1 MVTKTD
7 KLLKEFI
14 NLHPKYI
21 DLSLNR
27 LDYLL
32 KKLGNPHKNLP
43 PTIHIAG
50 TNGKGSTLSFIK
62 NILQNNNYSVH
73 TYTSSHLENFNES
86 LFQLLEATNSF
97 IDNPDQEKLS
107 QLREKWLIAYKS
119 WQFVEMFDIGKAEEI
134 YFKNRLNL
142 YPVNKDRVDS
152 NIDSGSYDLDKA
164 ENFTSQGFA
173 AIDYLL
179 FGIGENDDSIVS
191 KYLVSD
197 SSHSKYL
204 KDVVSKAVELTN
216 IVKVDWE
223 EGYRNTF
230 VELTDNTATSSIN
243 KLTNDFIF
251 YYEKGFRANKIGIPA
266 GVFSG
271 SPLPDRVEAY
281 YGRVYSRTLAIEA
294 ANAVDNFF
302 NGRSY
307 SDNEEVGLSLK
318 SYLDFVEGDSVSS
331 KLSDEIDAQIA
342 ASIESI
348 SSLNENFVDQVNENN
363 IEMLK
368 TYDVIQAGVVMLKVD
383 MLQKLNISVDYVDPD
398 GD

>member
-1 MVTKTD
+1 MRLKF
-7 KLLKEFI
+7 LLKIIVLALFI
-14 NLHPKYI
+14 SCSASDSTEESSNN
-21 DLSLNR
+21 SLLV
-27 LDYLL
+27 LD
-32 KKLGNPHKNLP
+32 
-43 PTIHIAG
+43 
-50 TNGKGSTLSFIK
+50 
-62 NILQNNNYSVH
+62 NN
-73 TYTSSHLENFNES
+73 TSSSTSSSTTSSETTSTKPADFDRGAMLAFWADKIIIPSLESFNES
-86 LFQLLEATNSF
+86 LFKLLEATNSF
-97 IDNPDQEKLS
+97 IDNPDQEKIS
-107 QLREKWLIAYKS
+107 QLRDKWLTTYKA

-164 ENFTSQGFA
+164 ENFTSQGFPA
-173 AIDYLL
+173 VDYLL
-179 FGIGENDDSIVS
+179 FGIGENDESIIA
-191 KYLVSD
+191 KYLISD
-197 SSHSKYL
+197 SPHSKYL
-204 KDVVSKAVELTN
+204 KDVVSKIVELTN

-251 YYEKGFRANKIGIPA
+251 YYEKGFRAHKIGIPA

-281 YGRVYSRTLAIEA
+281 YGRIYSRVLAIEA

-302 NGRSY
+302 NGRSF
-307 SDNEEVGLSLK
+307 SDNEDMGLSLK
-318 SYLDFVEGDSVSS
+318 SYLDFIEGDSVSS

-348 SSLNENFVDQVNENN
+348 GSLKENFVAQVNENN
-363 IEMLK
+363 IEMLR
-368 TYDVIQAGVVMLKVD
+368 TYDVIQAGVVMMKVD
-383 MLQKLNISVDYVDPD
+383 MLQKLNISVDYVDAD

>member
-1 MVTKTD
+1 MRLKF
-7 KLLKEFI
+7 LLKIILLALFVSCSGSDSSEETS
-14 NLHPKYI
+14 NNSSVVI
-21 DLSLNR
+21 D
-27 LDYLL
+27 
-32 KKLGNPHKNLP
+32 
-43 PTIHIAG
+43 
-50 TNGKGSTLSFIK
+50 
-62 NILQNNNYSVH
+62 NN
-73 TYTSSHLENFNES
+73 TSSSTSSSTTGSETTSTTPAEFDRGAMLAFWADKIIIPSLESFNES
-86 LFQLLEATNSF
+86 LFQLLETTNSF

-107 QLREKWLIAYKS
+107 QLRDKWLTAYKA

-164 ENFTSQGFA
+164 ENFTSQGFPA
-173 AIDYLL
+173 VDYLL
-179 FGIGENDDSIVS
+179 FGIGENDESVIA
-191 KYLVSD
+191 KYLISD
-197 SSHSKYL
+197 SPHSKYL

-216 IVKVDWE
+216 IIKVDWE

-251 YYEKGFRANKIGIPA
+251 YYEKGFRATKIGIPA

-281 YGRVYSRTLAIEA
+281 YGRVYSRVLAIEA

-302 NGRSY
+302 NGRSF
-307 SDNEEVGLSLK
+307 SENEDIGLSLK
-318 SYLDFVEGDSVSS
+318 SYLDFIEGDSVSS

-348 SSLNENFVDQVNENN
+348 SSLKENFVDQVNENN
-363 IEMLK
+363 IEMLR
-368 TYDVIQAGVVMLKVD
+368 TYDVIQKGVVMLKVD
-383 MLQKLNISVDYVDPD
+383 MLQKLNISVDYVDAD

>member
-1 MVTKTD
+1 MRL
-7 KLLKEFI
+7 KLLLKIILIVLFTSCSGSDSSEETSNNSI
-14 NLHPKYI
+14 VII
-21 DLSLNR
+21 D
-27 LDYLL
+27 
-32 KKLGNPHKNLP
+32 
-43 PTIHIAG
+43 
-50 TNGKGSTLSFIK
+50 
-62 NILQNNNYSVH
+62 NN
-73 TYTSSHLENFNES
+73 TSSSTSSSTTSSETTSTTPAEFDRGVMLAFWADKIIVPSLESFNES

-107 QLREKWLIAYKS
+107 QLREKWLTAYKS

-142 YPVNKDRVDS
+142 YPVNRDRVDS
-152 NIDSGSYDLDKA
+152 NIESDSYNLDKP
-164 ENFTSQGFA
+164 ENFTSQGFP

-243 KLTNDFIF
+243 KLTNDFIY
-251 YYEKGFRANKIGIPA
+251 YYEKGFRAHKIGIPA

-271 SPLPDRVEAY
+271 GPLPDRVEAY
-281 YGRVYSRTLAIEA
+281 YGRIYSRVLAIEA

-307 SDNEEVGLSLK
+307 IDNEDVGLSLK

-383 MLQKLNISVDYVDPD
+383 MLQKLNISVDYVDAD

>member
-1 MVTKTD
+1 MRLKF
-7 KLLKEFI
+7 LLKIILLALFVSCSGSDSSEETS
-14 NLHPKYI
+14 NNSSVVI
-21 DLSLNR
+21 D
-27 LDYLL
+27 
-32 KKLGNPHKNLP
+32 
-43 PTIHIAG
+43 
-50 TNGKGSTLSFIK
+50 
-62 NILQNNNYSVH
+62 NN
-73 TYTSSHLENFNES
+73 TSSSTSSSTTSSETTSTTPAEFDRGAMLAFWADKIIIPSLESFNES

-97 IDNPDQEKLS
+97 IDNPEQEKIS
-107 QLREKWLIAYKS
+107 QLRDKWLTAYKA

-142 YPVNKDRVDS
+142 YPVNKGRVDS
-152 NIDSGSYDLDKA
+152 NIENSSYDLDKA
-164 ENFTSQGFA
+164 ENFTSQGFPA
-173 AIDYLL
+173 VDYLL
-179 FGIGENDDSIVS
+179 FGIGENDEDIIAKYSI
-191 KYLVSD
+191 SD
-197 SSHSKYL
+197 SPHSKYL

-216 IVKVDWE
+216 IIKVDWE

-251 YYEKGFRANKIGIPA
+251 YYEKGFRATKIGIPA

-281 YGRVYSRTLAIEA
+281 YGRVYSRALAIEA

-302 NGRSY
+302 NGRSF
-307 SDNEEVGLSLK
+307 SENEDIGLSLK
-318 SYLDFVEGDSVSS
+318 SYLDFIEGDSVSS

-348 SSLNENFVDQVNENN
+348 SSLKENFVDQVNENN
-363 IEMLK
+363 IEMLR
-368 TYDVIQAGVVMLKVD
+368 TYDVIQKGVVMLKVD
-383 MLQKLNISVDYVDPD
+383 MLQKLNISVDYVDAD

>member
-1 MVTKTD
+1 
-7 KLLKEFI
+7 
-14 NLHPKYI
+14 
-21 DLSLNR
+21 
-27 LDYLL
+27 
-32 KKLGNPHKNLP
+32 
-43 PTIHIAG
+43 
-50 TNGKGSTLSFIK
+50 
-62 NILQNNNYSVH
+62 
-73 TYTSSHLENFNES
+73 
-86 LFQLLEATNSF
+86 
-97 IDNPDQEKLS
+97 
-107 QLREKWLIAYKS
+107 
-119 WQFVEMFDIGKAEEI
+119 MFDIGKAEEI

-142 YPVNKDRVDS
+142 YPVNRDRVDS

-281 YGRVYSRTLAIEA
+281 YGRVYSRDLAIEA

-307 SDNEEVGLSLK
+307 SDNEDVGLSLK
-318 SYLDFVEGDSVSS
+318 SYLDFVEGDGVSS
-331 KLSDEIDAQIA
+331 KLSDEIDAQIS

-348 SSLNENFVDQVNENN
+348 GSLKENFVDQVNENN

-383 MLQKLNISVDYVDPD
+383 MLQKLNISVDYVDAD

>member
-1 MVTKTD
+1 MRLRF
-7 KLLKEFI
+7 LLKTILIVLFI
-14 NLHPKYI
+14 NCSGS
-21 DLSLNR
+21 DSSES
-27 LDYLL
+27 
-32 KKLGNPHKNLP
+32 
-43 PTIHIAG
+43 TS
-50 TNGKGSTLSFIK
+50 TNSPVI
-62 NILQNNNYSVH
+62 INNN
-73 TYTSSHLENFNES
+73 TSSTTSSSTTSSSTTTVPAEFDRGAMLTFWADKIIIPSLESFNES

-107 QLREKWLIAYKS
+107 QLREKWLISYKS

-142 YPVNKDRVDS
+142 YPVNRDRVDS

-230 VELTDNTATSSIN
+230 VGLTDNTATSSIN

-281 YGRVYSRTLAIEA
+281 YGRVYSRALAIEA

-307 SDNEEVGLSLK
+307 SDNEDVGLSLK
-318 SYLDFVEGDSVSS
+318 SYLDFVEGDGVSS
-331 KLSDEIDAQIA
+331 KLSHEIDAQIA

-348 SSLNENFVDQVNENN
+348 GSLKENFVDQVNENN

-383 MLQKLNISVDYVDPD
+383 MLQKLNISVDYVDAD

>member
-1 MVTKTD
+1 MRLKF
-7 KLLKEFI
+7 LLKIILVALFVSCSGSDSSEETS
-14 NLHPKYI
+14 NNSSVVI
-21 DLSLNR
+21 D
-27 LDYLL
+27 
-32 KKLGNPHKNLP
+32 
-43 PTIHIAG
+43 
-50 TNGKGSTLSFIK
+50 
-62 NILQNNNYSVH
+62 NN
-73 TYTSSHLENFNES
+73 TSSSTSSSTTSSETASTTPAEFDRGAMLAFWADKIIIPSLENFDES

-97 IDNPDQEKLS
+97 IDNPDQEKIS
-107 QLREKWLIAYKS
+107 QLRDKWLTAYKA

-142 YPVNKDRVDS
+142 YPVNKGSVDS

-164 ENFTSQGFA
+164 ENFTSQGFPA
-173 AIDYLL
+173 VDYLL
-179 FGIGENDDSIVS
+179 FGIGENDEDIIAKYSI
-191 KYLVSD
+191 SD
-197 SSHSKYL
+197 SPHSIYL
-204 KDVVSKAVELTN
+204 KDVVSKIVELTN

-251 YYEKGFRANKIGIPA
+251 YYEKGFRAHKIGIPA

-281 YGRVYSRTLAIEA
+281 YGRIYSRVLAIEA
-294 ANAVDNFF
+294 ASAVDNFF
-302 NGRSY
+302 NGRSF
-307 SDNEEVGLSLK
+307 SDNEDMGLSLK
-318 SYLDFVEGDSVSS
+318 SYLNFIEGDSVSN
-331 KLSDEIDAQIA
+331 KLSEEIDAQIA

-348 SSLNENFVDQVNENN
+348 SSLKENFVDQVNENN
-363 IEMLK
+363 IEMLR

-383 MLQKLNISVDYVDPD
+383 MLQKLNISVDYVDAD

>member
-1 MVTKTD
+1 MRLKF
-7 KLLKEFI
+7 LLKIILIALFTSCSGSDSSEETSNNSI
-14 NLHPKYI
+14 VII
-21 DLSLNR
+21 D
-27 LDYLL
+27 
-32 KKLGNPHKNLP
+32 
-43 PTIHIAG
+43 
-50 TNGKGSTLSFIK
+50 
-62 NILQNNNYSVH
+62 NN
-73 TYTSSHLENFNES
+73 TSSNTSSSTTSSETTSTTPAEFDRGAMLAFWADKIIVPSLESFNES

-107 QLREKWLIAYKS
+107 QLREKWLTAYKS

-142 YPVNKDRVDS
+142 YPVNRDRVDS
-152 NIDSGSYDLDKA
+152 NIESDSYDLDKP
-164 ENFTSQGFA
+164 ENFTSQGFP

-243 KLTNDFIF
+243 KLTNDFIY
-251 YYEKGFRANKIGIPA
+251 YYEKGFRAHKIGIPA

-271 SPLPDRVEAY
+271 GPLPDRVEAY
-281 YGRVYSRTLAIEA
+281 YGRIYSRVLAIEA

-307 SDNEEVGLSLK
+307 SDNEDIGLSLK
-318 SYLDFVEGDSVSS
+318 SYLDFVEGDRVSS

-383 MLQKLNISVDYVDPD
+383 MLQKLNISVDYVDAD

>member
-1 MVTKTD
+1 MRLRI
-7 KLLKEFI
+7 LLKIALLALFMSCSGSDSAEEI
-14 NLHPKYI
+14 SNN
-21 DLSLNR
+21 SLV
-27 LDYLL
+27 
-32 KKLGNPHKNLP
+32 
-43 PTIHIAG
+43 II
-50 TNGKGSTLSFIK
+50 
-62 NILQNNNYSVH
+62 NNNTTSN
-73 TYTSSHLENFNES
+73 TSSSTTSSETTSTAPAEFDRGAMLAFWADKIIIPSLENFNES

-107 QLREKWLIAYKS
+107 QLRDKWLIAYKA

-142 YPVNKDRVDS
+142 YPANKDRIDS
-152 NIDSGSYDLDKA
+152 NIDSGSYDLEKP

-173 AIDYLL
+173 TLDYLL

-191 KYLVSD
+191 KYLVSE
-197 SSHSKYL
+197 SPHSKYL

-230 VELTDNTATSSIN
+230 VELTDNTASSSIN

-281 YGRVYSRTLAIEA
+281 YGRVYSKSLAIEA

-307 SDNEEVGLSLK
+307 SDNEDVGLSLK
-318 SYLDFVEGDSVSS
+318 SYLDFVEGESVSS

-348 SSLNENFVDQVNENN
+348 SSLKENFVDQVNENN
-363 IEMLK
+363 IEMLR

-383 MLQKLNISVDYVDPD
+383 MLQKLNINVDYVDAD

>member
-1 MVTKTD
+1 MRLKF
-7 KLLKEFI
+7 LLKIILLALFVSCSGSNSSEETS
-14 NLHPKYI
+14 NNSSVVI
-21 DLSLNR
+21 D
-27 LDYLL
+27 
-32 KKLGNPHKNLP
+32 
-43 PTIHIAG
+43 
-50 TNGKGSTLSFIK
+50 
-62 NILQNNNYSVH
+62 NN
-73 TYTSSHLENFNES
+73 TSSSTSSSTTGSETTSTTPAEFDRGAMLAFWADKIIIPSLESFNES
-86 LFQLLEATNSF
+86 LFQLLETTNSF

-107 QLREKWLIAYKS
+107 QLRDKWLTAYKA

-164 ENFTSQGFA
+164 ENFTSQGFPA
-173 AIDYLL
+173 VDYLL
-179 FGIGENDDSIVS
+179 FGIGENDESVIA
-191 KYLVSD
+191 KYLISD
-197 SSHSKYL
+197 SPHSKYL

-216 IVKVDWE
+216 IIKVDWE

-251 YYEKGFRANKIGIPA
+251 YYEKGFRAHKIGIPA

-281 YGRVYSRTLAIEA
+281 YGRVYSRVLAIEA

-302 NGRSY
+302 NGRSF
-307 SDNEEVGLSLK
+307 SENEDIGLSLK
-318 SYLDFVEGDSVSS
+318 SYLDFIEGDSVSS

-348 SSLNENFVDQVNENN
+348 SSLKENFVDQVNENN
-363 IEMLK
+363 IEMLR

-383 MLQKLNISVDYVDPD
+383 MLQKLNISVDYVDAD

>member
-1 MVTKTD
+1 MRLKI
-7 KLLKEFI
+7 LLKIILLAFFI
-14 NLHPKYI
+14 
-21 DLSLNR
+21 SCS
-27 LDYLL
+27 
-32 KKLGNPHKNLP
+32 
-43 PTIHIAG
+43 
-50 TNGKGSTLSFIK
+50 GSDSAEE
-62 NILQNNNYSVH
+62 
-73 TYTSSHLENFNES
+73 TSSNSLVVVDNNTSSSTSSSTTSSETTSTTPAEFDRGAMLAFWADKIIIPSLESFNES

-97 IDNPDQEKLS
+97 IDNPDQEKIS
-107 QLREKWLIAYKS
+107 QLREKWLLAYKS

-142 YPVNKDRVDS
+142 YPVNKDRVNS

-164 ENFTSQGFA
+164 ENFTSQGFPA
-173 AIDYLL
+173 VDYLL
-179 FGIGENDDSIVS
+179 FGIAENDENIIS

-197 SSHSKYL
+197 SPYSKYL
-204 KDVVSKAVELTN
+204 KEVVSKAVELTN

-223 EGYRNTF
+223 EGYRNVF

-251 YYEKGFRANKIGIPA
+251 YYEKGFRAHKIGIPA

-271 SPLPDRVEAY
+271 SSLPDRVEAY
-281 YGRVYSRTLAIEA
+281 YGRIYSRVLAIEA
-294 ANAVDNFF
+294 AIAVDNFF

-307 SDNEEVGLSLK
+307 SDNEDVGLSLK
-318 SYLDFVEGDSVSS
+318 SYLDFIEGDGVSS
-331 KLSDEIDAQIA
+331 KLSDEIDAQIE

-348 SSLNENFVDQVNENN
+348 GSLKENFVDQVNENN
-363 IEMLK
+363 IEMLR

-383 MLQKLNISVDYVDPD
+383 MLQKLNISVDYVDAD

>member
-1 MVTKTD
+1 MRLKF
-7 KLLKEFI
+7 LLKIIVLALFI
-14 NLHPKYI
+14 
-21 DLSLNR
+21 SCS
-27 LDYLL
+27 
-32 KKLGNPHKNLP
+32 
-43 PTIHIAG
+43 
-50 TNGKGSTLSFIK
+50 GSDSREETS
-62 NILQNNNYSVH
+62 NNSSVVVDNN
-73 TYTSSHLENFNES
+73 TSSSTSSSTTSSETTSTTPADFDRGAMLAFWADKIIIPSLESFNES
-86 LFQLLEATNSF
+86 LFKLLEATNSF
-97 IDNPDQEKLS
+97 IDNPNQEKIS
-107 QLREKWLIAYKS
+107 QLRDKWLTAYKS

-152 NIDSGSYDLDKA
+152 NLEDSSYDLDKP
-164 ENFTSQGFA
+164 ENFTSQGFPA
-173 AIDYLL
+173 VDYLL
-179 FGIGENDDSIVS
+179 FGIGENDESIIA
-191 KYLVSD
+191 KYLISD
-197 SSHSKYL
+197 SPHSKYL
-204 KDVVSKAVELTN
+204 KDVVSKIVELTN

-223 EGYRNTF
+223 EGYRNLF

-251 YYEKGFRANKIGIPA
+251 YYEKGFRAHKIGIPA

-281 YGRVYSRTLAIEA
+281 YGRIYSRVLAIEA

-302 NGRSY
+302 NGRSF
-307 SDNEEVGLSLK
+307 SDNEDIGLSLK
-318 SYLDFVEGDSVSS
+318 SYLDFIEGDSVSS

-348 SSLNENFVDQVNENN
+348 GSLKENFVDQVNENN
-363 IEMLK
+363 IEMLR

-383 MLQKLNISVDYVDPD
+383 MLQKLNISVDYVDAD

>member
-1 MVTKTD
+1 MRLKF
-7 KLLKEFI
+7 LLKIILLALFI
-14 NLHPKYI
+14 SCSGSNSSEETSNNSSVVI
-21 DLSLNR
+21 D
-27 LDYLL
+27 
-32 KKLGNPHKNLP
+32 
-43 PTIHIAG
+43 
-50 TNGKGSTLSFIK
+50 
-62 NILQNNNYSVH
+62 NN
-73 TYTSSHLENFNES
+73 TSSSTSSSTTGSETTSTTPAEFDRGAMLAFWADKIIIPSLESFNES

-107 QLREKWLIAYKS
+107 QLRDKWLTAYKA

-142 YPVNKDRVDS
+142 YPVNKDRVNS

-164 ENFTSQGFA
+164 ENFTSQGFPA
-173 AIDYLL
+173 VDYLL
-179 FGIGENDDSIVS
+179 FGIGENDESVIA
-191 KYLVSD
+191 KYLISD
-197 SSHSKYL
+197 SPHSKYL

-216 IVKVDWE
+216 IIKVDWE
-223 EGYRNTF
+223 EGYRSTF

-251 YYEKGFRANKIGIPA
+251 YYEKGFRAHKIGIPA

-281 YGRVYSRTLAIEA
+281 YGRVYSRVLAIEA

-302 NGRSY
+302 NGRSF
-307 SDNEEVGLSLK
+307 SENEDIGLSLK
-318 SYLDFVEGDSVSS
+318 SYLDFIEGDSISS

-348 SSLNENFVDQVNENN
+348 SSLKENFVDQVNENN
-363 IEMLK
+363 IEMLR
-368 TYDVIQAGVVMLKVD
+368 TYDVIQAAVVMLKVD
-383 MLQKLNISVDYVDPD
+383 MLQKLNISVDYVDAD

>member
-1 MVTKTD
+1 MRLRF
-7 KLLKEFI
+7 LLKTILIVLFI
-14 NLHPKYI
+14 NCSGS
-21 DLSLNR
+21 DSSES
-27 LDYLL
+27 
-32 KKLGNPHKNLP
+32 
-43 PTIHIAG
+43 TS
-50 TNGKGSTLSFIK
+50 TNSPVI
-62 NILQNNNYSVH
+62 INNN
-73 TYTSSHLENFNES
+73 TSSTTSSSTTSSSTTTVPAEFDRGAMLTFWADKIIIPSLESFNES

-142 YPVNKDRVDS
+142 YPVNRDRVDS

-281 YGRVYSRTLAIEA
+281 YGRVYSRALAIEA

-307 SDNEEVGLSLK
+307 SDNEDVGLSLK
-318 SYLDFVEGDSVSS
+318 SYLDFVEGDGVSS

-348 SSLNENFVDQVNENN
+348 GSLKENFVDQVNENN

-383 MLQKLNISVDYVDPD
+383 MLQKLNISVDYVDAD

>member
-1 MVTKTD
+1 MRLRF
-7 KLLKEFI
+7 LLKTILIVLFI
-14 NLHPKYI
+14 NCSGS
-21 DLSLNR
+21 DSSES
-27 LDYLL
+27 
-32 KKLGNPHKNLP
+32 
-43 PTIHIAG
+43 TS
-50 TNGKGSTLSFIK
+50 TNSPVI
-62 NILQNNNYSVH
+62 INNN
-73 TYTSSHLENFNES
+73 TSSTTSSSTTSSSTTTVPAEFDRGAMLTFWADKIIIPSLESFNES

-107 QLREKWLIAYKS
+107 QLREKWLISYKS

-152 NIDSGSYDLDKA
+152 NIVSGSYDLDKP

-197 SSHSKYL
+197 SSYSKYL

-348 SSLNENFVDQVNENN
+348 GSLKQNFVDQVNENN

-383 MLQKLNISVDYVDPD
+383 MLQKLNISVDYVDAD

>member
-1 MVTKTD
+1 MRFKI
-7 KLLKEFI
+7 LLKLILLALFI
-14 NLHPKYI
+14 SCSGSDNAEETI
-21 DLSLNR
+21 NNSLVVV
-27 LDYLL
+27 D
-32 KKLGNPHKNLP
+32 
-43 PTIHIAG
+43 
-50 TNGKGSTLSFIK
+50 
-62 NILQNNNYSVH
+62 NN
-73 TYTSSHLENFNES
+73 TSSSTSSSTTSSETTSTTPAEFDRGAMLAFWADKIIIPSLESFNEG

-107 QLREKWLIAYKS
+107 HLREKWLLAYKS

-164 ENFTSQGFA
+164 ENFTSQGFP

-179 FGIGENDDSIVS
+179 FGIAENDENIIS
-191 KYLVSD
+191 KYLVSE
-197 SSHSKYL
+197 SPYSKYL

-251 YYEKGFRANKIGIPA
+251 YYEKGFRAHKIGIPA

-281 YGRVYSRTLAIEA
+281 YGRIYSRVLTIEA

-307 SDNEEVGLSLK
+307 SDNENVGLSLK
-318 SYLDFVEGDSVSS
+318 SYLDFIEGDSVSS
-331 KLSDEIDAQIA
+331 KLSNEIDAQIA

-348 SSLNENFVDQVNENN
+348 GSLKENFVDQVNENN

-383 MLQKLNISVDYVDPD
+383 MLQKLNISVDYVDAD

>member
-1 MVTKTD
+1 M
-7 KLLKEFI
+7 LFI
-14 NLHPKYI
+14 
-21 DLSLNR
+21 SC
-27 LDYLL
+27 
-32 KKLGNPHKNLP
+32 
-43 PTIHIAG
+43 AG
-50 TNGKGSTLSFIK
+50 SDSSESTSI
-62 NILQNNNYSVH
+62 NTPVIINNN
-73 TYTSSHLENFNES
+73 TSSTTSSSTTSSSTTTVPAEFDRGAMLTFWADKIIIPSLESFNES

-142 YPVNKDRVDS
+142 YPANKDRIDS

-179 FGIGENDDSIVS
+179 FGIGENEDSIVS
-191 KYLVSD
+191 KYLISE
-197 SSHSKYL
+197 SPHSKYL

-281 YGRVYSRTLAIEA
+281 YGRVYSRALAIEA

-307 SDNEEVGLSLK
+307 SDNEDIGLSLK

-348 SSLNENFVDQVNENN
+348 GSLKENFVDQVNENN

-383 MLQKLNISVDYVDPD
+383 MLQKLNISVDYVDAD

>member
-1 MVTKTD
+1 MRLKF
-7 KLLKEFI
+7 LLKIILVALFVSCSGSDSSEETS
-14 NLHPKYI
+14 NNSSVVI
-21 DLSLNR
+21 D
-27 LDYLL
+27 
-32 KKLGNPHKNLP
+32 
-43 PTIHIAG
+43 
-50 TNGKGSTLSFIK
+50 
-62 NILQNNNYSVH
+62 NN
-73 TYTSSHLENFNES
+73 TSSSTSSSTTSSETTSTTPAEFDRGAMLAFWADKIIIPSLENFDES

-97 IDNPDQEKLS
+97 IDNPDQEKIS
-107 QLREKWLIAYKS
+107 QLRDKWLTAYKA

-142 YPVNKDRVDS
+142 YPVNKGSVDS

-164 ENFTSQGFA
+164 ENFTSQGFPA
-173 AIDYLL
+173 VDYLL
-179 FGIGENDDSIVS
+179 FGIGENDEDIIAKYSI
-191 KYLVSD
+191 SD
-197 SSHSKYL
+197 SPHSIYL
-204 KDVVSKAVELTN
+204 KDVVSKIVELTN

-251 YYEKGFRANKIGIPA
+251 YYEKGFRAHKIGIPA

-281 YGRVYSRTLAIEA
+281 YGRIYSRVLAIEA
-294 ANAVDNFF
+294 ASAVDNFF
-302 NGRSY
+302 NGRSF
-307 SDNEEVGLSLK
+307 SDNEDMGLSLK
-318 SYLDFVEGDSVSS
+318 SYLNFIEGDSVSN
-331 KLSDEIDAQIA
+331 KLSEEIDAQIA

-348 SSLNENFVDQVNENN
+348 SSLKENFVDQVNENN
-363 IEMLK
+363 IEMLR

-383 MLQKLNISVDYVDPD
+383 MLQKLNISVDYVDAD

>member
-1 MVTKTD
+1 MRLRF
-7 KLLKEFI
+7 LLKTILIVLFI
-14 NLHPKYI
+14 NCSGS
-21 DLSLNR
+21 DSSES
-27 LDYLL
+27 
-32 KKLGNPHKNLP
+32 
-43 PTIHIAG
+43 TS
-50 TNGKGSTLSFIK
+50 TNSPVI
-62 NILQNNNYSVH
+62 INNN
-73 TYTSSHLENFNES
+73 TSSTTSSSTTSSSTTTVPAEFDRGAMLTFWADKIIIPSLESFNES

-107 QLREKWLIAYKS
+107 QLREKWLISYKS

-142 YPVNKDRVDS
+142 YPVNRDRVDS

-281 YGRVYSRTLAIEA
+281 YGRVYSRALAIEA

-307 SDNEEVGLSLK
+307 SDNEDVGLSLK
-318 SYLDFVEGDSVSS
+318 SYLDFVEGDGVSS

-348 SSLNENFVDQVNENN
+348 GSLKENFVDQVNENN

-383 MLQKLNISVDYVDPD
+383 MLQKLNISVDYVDAD

>member
-1 MVTKTD
+1 M
-7 KLLKEFI
+7 KLNFFLKIILLVLFI
-14 NLHPKYI
+14 GC
-21 DLSLNR
+21 S
-27 LDYLL
+27 
-32 KKLGNPHKNLP
+32 
-43 PTIHIAG
+43 
-50 TNGKGSTLSFIK
+50 GSDSAEETS
-62 NILQNNNYSVH
+62 NNSPVVVDNN
-73 TYTSSHLENFNES
+73 TSSNTSSSTTSSETTSTAPVEFDRGAMLAFWADKIIIPSLESFNES

-142 YPVNKDRVDS
+142 YPANKDRIDS
-152 NIDSGSYDLDKA
+152 NIESNSYDLDKA

-173 AIDYLL
+173 TIDYLL

-191 KYLVSD
+191 KYVVSE
-197 SSHSKYL
+197 SPHSKYL

-281 YGRVYSRTLAIEA
+281 YGRVYSRALAIEA

-307 SDNEEVGLSLK
+307 SDNEDVGLSLK

-348 SSLNENFVDQVNENN
+348 GSLKENFVDQVNENN

-383 MLQKLNISVDYVDPD
+383 MLQKLNISVDYVDAD

>member
-1 MVTKTD
+1 MRLKF
-7 KLLKEFI
+7 LLKIILIMLFI
-14 NLHPKYI
+14 
-21 DLSLNR
+21 R
-27 LDYLL
+27 C
-32 KKLGNPHKNLP
+32 
-43 PTIHIAG
+43 AG
-50 TNGKGSTLSFIK
+50 SDSSESTSTNSPVI
-62 NILQNNNYSVH
+62 INNN
-73 TYTSSHLENFNES
+73 TSSTTSSSTTSSSTTTVPAEFDRGAMLTFWADKIIIPSLESFNES

-142 YPVNKDRVDS
+142 YPVNRDRVDS

-281 YGRVYSRTLAIEA
+281 YGRVYSRALAIEA

-307 SDNEEVGLSLK
+307 SDNEDVGLSLK
-318 SYLDFVEGDSVSS
+318 SYLDFVEGDGVSS

-348 SSLNENFVDQVNENN
+348 GSLKENFVDQVNENN

-383 MLQKLNISVDYVDPD
+383 MLQKLNISVDYVDAD

>member
-1 MVTKTD
+1 M
-7 KLLKEFI
+7 LFI
-14 NLHPKYI
+14 
-21 DLSLNR
+21 SC
-27 LDYLL
+27 
-32 KKLGNPHKNLP
+32 
-43 PTIHIAG
+43 AG
-50 TNGKGSTLSFIK
+50 SDSSESTSI
-62 NILQNNNYSVH
+62 NSPVIINNNASS
-73 TYTSSHLENFNES
+73 TTSSSTTSSSTTTVPAEFDREAMLTFWADKIIIPSLESFNES

-107 QLREKWLIAYKS
+107 QLREKWLISYKS

-142 YPVNKDRVDS
+142 YPVNRDRVDS
-152 NIDSGSYDLDKA
+152 NIESDSYDLDKP
-164 ENFTSQGFA
+164 ENFTSQGFP

-243 KLTNDFIF
+243 KLTNDFIY
-251 YYEKGFRANKIGIPA
+251 YYEKGFRAHKIGIPA

-271 SPLPDRVEAY
+271 GPLPDRVEAY
-281 YGRVYSRTLAIEA
+281 YGRIYSRVLAIEA

-307 SDNEEVGLSLK
+307 SDNEDVGLSLK

-348 SSLNENFVDQVNENN
+348 GSLKENFVDQVNENN

-383 MLQKLNISVDYVDPD
+383 MLQKLNISVDYVDAD

>member
-1 MVTKTD
+1 MRLKF
-7 KLLKEFI
+7 LLKIILLALFI
-14 NLHPKYI
+14 SCSGSNSSEETSNNSSVVI
-21 DLSLNR
+21 D
-27 LDYLL
+27 
-32 KKLGNPHKNLP
+32 
-43 PTIHIAG
+43 
-50 TNGKGSTLSFIK
+50 
-62 NILQNNNYSVH
+62 NN
-73 TYTSSHLENFNES
+73 TSSSTSSSTTGSETTSTTPAEFDRGAMLAFWADKIIIPSLESFNES

-107 QLREKWLIAYKS
+107 QLRDKWLTAYKA

-164 ENFTSQGFA
+164 ENFTSQGFPA
-173 AIDYLL
+173 VDYLL
-179 FGIGENDDSIVS
+179 FGIGENDESIIA
-191 KYLVSD
+191 KYLISD
-197 SSHSKYL
+197 SPHSKYL
-204 KDVVSKAVELTN
+204 KDVVSKIVELTN

-251 YYEKGFRANKIGIPA
+251 YYEKGFRAHKIGIPA

-281 YGRVYSRTLAIEA
+281 YGRIYSRVLAIEA

-302 NGRSY
+302 NGRSF
-307 SDNEEVGLSLK
+307 SENEDIGLSLK
-318 SYLDFVEGDSVSS
+318 SYLDFIEGDSVSS

-348 SSLNENFVDQVNENN
+348 SSLKENFVDQVNENN
-363 IEMLK
+363 IEMLR
-368 TYDVIQAGVVMLKVD
+368 TYDVIQAGVVMMKVD
-383 MLQKLNISVDYVDPD
+383 MLQKLNISVDYVDAD

>member
-1 MVTKTD
+1 M
-7 KLLKEFI
+7 LFI
-14 NLHPKYI
+14 
-21 DLSLNR
+21 SC
-27 LDYLL
+27 
-32 KKLGNPHKNLP
+32 
-43 PTIHIAG
+43 AG
-50 TNGKGSTLSFIK
+50 SDSSESTSI
-62 NILQNNNYSVH
+62 NTPVIINNN
-73 TYTSSHLENFNES
+73 TSSTTSSSTTSSSTTTVPAEFDRGAMLTFWADKIIIPSLESFNES

-142 YPVNKDRVDS
+142 YPANKDKIDS
-152 NIDSGSYDLDKA
+152 NIDSGSYDLEKP

-281 YGRVYSRTLAIEA
+281 YGRVYSRALAIEA

-307 SDNEEVGLSLK
+307 SDNEDVGLSLK
-318 SYLDFVEGDSVSS
+318 SYLDFVEGDGVSS

-348 SSLNENFVDQVNENN
+348 GSLKENFVDQVNENN

-383 MLQKLNISVDYVDPD
+383 MLQKLNISVDYVDAD

>member
-1 MVTKTD
+1 MRLKF
-7 KLLKEFI
+7 LLKIIVLALFI
-14 NLHPKYI
+14 SCSASDSTEESSNN
-21 DLSLNR
+21 SLLV
-27 LDYLL
+27 LD
-32 KKLGNPHKNLP
+32 
-43 PTIHIAG
+43 
-50 TNGKGSTLSFIK
+50 
-62 NILQNNNYSVH
+62 NN
-73 TYTSSHLENFNES
+73 TSSSTSSSTTSSETTSTKPADFDRGAMLAFWADKIIIPSLESFNES
-86 LFQLLEATNSF
+86 LFKLLEATNSF
-97 IDNPDQEKLS
+97 IDNPDQEKIS
-107 QLREKWLIAYKS
+107 QLRDKWLTTYKA

-164 ENFTSQGFA
+164 ENFTSQGFPA
-173 AIDYLL
+173 VDYLL
-179 FGIGENDDSIVS
+179 FGIGENDESIIA
-191 KYLVSD
+191 KYLISD
-197 SSHSKYL
+197 SPHSKYL
-204 KDVVSKAVELTN
+204 KDVVSKIVELTN

-251 YYEKGFRANKIGIPA
+251 YYEKGFRAHKIGIPA

-281 YGRVYSRTLAIEA
+281 YGRIYSRVLAIEA

-302 NGRSY
+302 NGRSF
-307 SDNEEVGLSLK
+307 SDNEDMGLSLK
-318 SYLDFVEGDSVSS
+318 SYLDFIEGDSVSS

-348 SSLNENFVDQVNENN
+348 GSLKENFVDQVNENN
-363 IEMLK
+363 IEMLR

-383 MLQKLNISVDYVDPD
+383 MLQKLNISVDYVDAD

>member
-1 MVTKTD
+1 MRLKF
-7 KLLKEFI
+7 LLKIILLALFVSCSGSDSSEETS
-14 NLHPKYI
+14 NNSSVVI
-21 DLSLNR
+21 D
-27 LDYLL
+27 
-32 KKLGNPHKNLP
+32 
-43 PTIHIAG
+43 
-50 TNGKGSTLSFIK
+50 
-62 NILQNNNYSVH
+62 NN
-73 TYTSSHLENFNES
+73 TSSSTSSSTTSSETTSTTPAEFDRGAMLAFWADKIIIPSLESFNES

-97 IDNPDQEKLS
+97 IDNPEQEKIS
-107 QLREKWLIAYKS
+107 QLRDKWLTAYKA

-142 YPVNKDRVDS
+142 YPVNKGRVDS
-152 NIDSGSYDLDKA
+152 NIENSSYDLDKP
-164 ENFTSQGFA
+164 ENFTSQGFPA
-173 AIDYLL
+173 VDYLL
-179 FGIGENDDSIVS
+179 FGIGENDEDIIAKYSI
-191 KYLVSD
+191 SD
-197 SSHSKYL
+197 SPHSKYL

-216 IVKVDWE
+216 IIKVDWE

-251 YYEKGFRANKIGIPA
+251 YYEKGFRATKIGIPA

-281 YGRVYSRTLAIEA
+281 YGRVYSRALAIEA

-302 NGRSY
+302 NGRSF
-307 SDNEEVGLSLK
+307 SENEDIGLSLK
-318 SYLDFVEGDSVSS
+318 SYLDFIEGDSVSS

-348 SSLNENFVDQVNENN
+348 SSLKENFVDQVNENN
-363 IEMLK
+363 IEMLR
-368 TYDVIQAGVVMLKVD
+368 TYDVIQKGVVMLKVD
-383 MLQKLNISVDYVDPD
+383 MLQKLNISVDYVDAD